1 MSWTIKMYALCVLGS
16 VGAMFYPALLKAFRD
31 NTPIALED
39 APAPKRYAIYIIAG
53 VVIGAIVAALGFVAF
68 LGDKAN
74 QDALK
79 AAGAVSYFGAF
90 TAGFASGSVAEEPL
104 KKR

>member
-79 AAGAVSYFGAF
+79 AAGAVSYF
-90 TAGFASGSVAEEPL
+90 
-104 KKR
+104 